1 MLAGPIIEQFFDMN
15 EQLAGTRAN
24 WSCSFLEPIDLVA
37 SQRAAGA
44 PPGLQLHARRA
55 QPAER
60 CIYADM
66 IVMLH
71 ARRLH
76 TNLGLG
82 RAHHSRAPALR
93 ALPKDPM
100 YPLHTGQY
108 LVFVYFG
115 LVWLRGPYPARCFR
129 PPRAASATV
138 PCVRVTRI
146 AFETSYPR
154 VARGPP
160 EGRTAFFF
168 APEAHTVEN

>member
-1 MLAGPIIEQFFDMN
+1 MLAGLIEQFFDMN
-15 EQLAGTRAN
+15 EQLAGTCAN

-44 PPGLQLHARRA
+44 PPALQIHARRA

-60 CIYADM
+60 CIYANM

-82 RAHHSRAPALR
+82 RARHSRAPALR

-108 LVFVYFG
+108 PVFVCFG
-115 LVWLRGPYPARCFR
+115 LVWLRGPYPARCFSRLAHRR
-129 PPRAASATV
+129 PRV
-138 PCVRVTRI
+138 RCVRVTHI
-146 AFETSYPR
+146 AFERSYPR
-154 VARGPP
+154 VRRGPP